1 MRIGYKVWLVGGIP
15 IAIAAAIAVA
25 AWALLNEA
33 ERARDGASLAGTIYR
48 NLVLAIRAR
57 DDYLQ
62 AQPGDRAEHATRFT
76 ESAEQA
82 RHDLT
87 ELERIARGSQY
98 RHNASASYDALT
110 RYAERMRQ
118 FKVVTV
124 LNDHLAVEMR
134 ERVAS
139 LTKLTAQAR
148 ERQRASNADV
158 ITSLNDKNE
167 KLRAIREFVD
177 RAHELRAQIAAVAL
191 QELQRNYGTNWDAI
205 SNADT
210 ALTRGIAQLRN
221 VADELAQMLRAE
233 KRTADAQEL
242 LSLVTTYVILVAG
255 QPDPTTPEPTEGP
268 RRVRAGQEL
277 SNWADRLLKVSSTGQ
292 RALQDEVAQLVTY
305 STQANETE
313 QAAQNVAIETLKLG
327 QRTTEAFARRD
338 AEQAA
343 AIVVDSKKLSDAV
356 ESLPISPLVQ
366 TEIIDALDQWRTRL
380 TAATKGLREQNA
392 MIADMD
398 ATAAS
403 MIEGARTLND
413 VFAAEAA
420 RIGGVVRQ
428 ILVLGAT
435 IGLLLGGITAFFV
448 ARSITRPVKSLQQD
462 MLALARNP
470 LAGPIRHAERRDEL
484 GAMAQAANY
493 FVTEIGHR
501 EAALRQAKEAADD
514 ALAELRRTQA
524 DLIQSE
530 KLASLGQLVAGVA
543 HEINTP
549 VGIALTTATTLGE
562 EVKSFGDAAIGG
574 QLARSRLEH
583 FIARMKEGSHL
594 LFANLTRAADL
605 VHSFKQ
611 VAADQVSSDRRV
623 FDART
628 WINELLTSLRPVL
641 RKAGHEVTID
651 APEGLTLDT
660 YPGALGQ
667 VVTNLLMNAVS
678 HAYAPGV
685 SGRMTIAISEP
696 EPGQTRIV
704 FSDDGCGIAAEDLNR
719 VFDPFFT
726 TARSRGNTGLGLH
739 IAFNLVTA
747 TLQGRMEAAC
757 TGGAGTR
764 FTITIPTR
772 VGESAPSAEV
782 VVAA

>member
-15 IAIAAAIAVA
+15 IAIAALIAVA
-25 AWALLNEA
+25 AWLLLNEA

-48 NLVLAIRAR
+48 NLVLAMRAR
-57 DDYLQ
+57 DDYVQ
-62 AQPGDRAEHATRFT
+62 ALPGDRAEHAVRF
-76 ESAEQA
+76 AETADQA
-82 RHDLT
+82 RKDLT
-87 ELERIARGSQY
+87 ALEKVARGSSHRRDAAAAY
-98 RHNASASYDALT
+98 EALT

-118 FKVVTV
+118 FMVVTAK
-124 LNDHLAVEMR
+124 NDSLGAEMR
-134 ERVAS
+134 ARVAS

-148 ERQRASNADV
+148 ERQRASNVDV
-158 ITSLNDKNE
+158 VASLTDKDR

-177 RAHELRAQIAAVAL
+177 RAHELRAQIASVAL

-205 SNADT
+205 SSADT
-210 ALTRGIAQLRN
+210 ALTRGIAQLRK
-221 VADELAQMLRAE
+221 VADEMAQMLRAD
-233 KRTADAQEL
+233 KRQDAAQEL

-268 RRVRAGQEL
+268 RRVRAGQQL
-277 SNWADRLLKVSSTGQ
+277 SEWADRLLKVSSTGQ

-305 STQANETE
+305 SIQANETE

-327 QRTTEAFARRD
+327 QRTADAFARRAPD
-338 AEQAA
+338 EAT
-343 AIVVDSKKLSDAV
+343 AIIDDSKKLSEAV
-356 ESLPISPLVQ
+356 DVLPISPLVQ

-380 TAATKGLREQNA
+380 TAATSGLREQNA
-392 MIADMD
+392 MMADMD
-398 ATAAS
+398 VTAAS
-403 MIEGARTLND
+403 MVEGARSLND
-413 VFAAEAA
+413 IFAGEAA
-420 RIGGVVRQ
+420 RIGGLVRQ

-435 IGLLLGGITAFFV
+435 FGLLLGGIAAFIV
-448 ARSITRPVKSLQQD
+448 ARSITGPVKSLQQD

-470 LAGPIRHAERRDEL
+470 LAGPIRHAGRRDEL

-501 EAALRQAKEAADD
+501 EAALREAKDKADD

-549 VGIALTTATTLGE
+549 VGVALTTATTLGE
-562 EVKSFGDAAIGG
+562 EVKTFSALAAGG
-574 QLARSRLEH
+574 QLARSRLDH
-583 FIARMKEGSHL
+583 FVERMREGAQL
-594 LFANLTRAADL
+594 LFSNLTRAADL

-623 FDART
+623 FDARI
-628 WINELLTSLRPVL
+628 WVHELLTSLRPVL
-641 RKAGHEVTID
+641 RKTGHTVTINCPD
-651 APEGLTLDT
+651 GLALDT

-667 VVTNLLMNAVS
+667 VLTNLLMNAVT

-685 SGRMTIAISEP
+685 AGHMAITIDENDADHV
-696 EPGQTRIV
+696 RVV
-704 FSDDGCGIAAEDLNR
+704 FADDGRGIAPEDLSR

-726 TARSRGNTGLGLH
+726 TARSSGNTGLGLH
-739 IAFNLVTA
+739 IAYNLVTS
-747 TLQGRMEAAC
+747 TLQGRIEAASAP
-757 TGGAGTR
+757 GSGTQ
-764 FTITIPTR
+764 FTIVIPTR
-772 VGESAPSAEV
+772 VDETAP
-782 VVAA
+782 VADAVPA

>member
-1 MRIGYKVWLVGGIP
+1 M
-15 IAIAAAIAVA
+15 
-25 AWALLNEA
+25 
-33 ERARDGASLAGTIYR
+33 
-48 NLVLAIRAR
+48 RAR
-57 DDYLQ
+57 DDYVQ
-62 AQPGDRAEHATRFT
+62 ALPGDRAEHAVRFAET
-76 ESAEQA
+76 AEQA
-82 RHDLT
+82 RNDLT
-87 ELERIARGSQY
+87 ALEKVARGSSHRSDAAAAY
-98 RHNASASYDALT
+98 EALT

-118 FKVVTV
+118 FMVVTAK
-124 LNDHLAVEMR
+124 NDSLGAEMR
-134 ERVAS
+134 AHVAS

-148 ERQRASNADV
+148 ERQRASNVDV
-158 ITSLNDKNE
+158 VASLTDKDR

-210 ALTRGIAQLRN
+210 ALTRGIAQLRK
-221 VADELAQMLRAE
+221 VADEMAQMLRAD
-233 KRTADAQEL
+233 KRQDAAQEL

-268 RRVRAGQEL
+268 RRVRAGQQL
-277 SNWADRLLKVSSTGQ
+277 SEWADRLLKVSSTGQ

-305 STQANETE
+305 SIQANETE

-327 QRTTEAFARRD
+327 QRTADAFARRAPD
-338 AEQAA
+338 EAT
-343 AIVVDSKKLSDAV
+343 AIINDSKKLSDAV
-356 ESLPISPLVQ
+356 DVLPISPLVQ

-380 TAATKGLREQNA
+380 TAATSGLREQNA
-392 MIADMD
+392 MMADMD
-398 ATAAS
+398 VTAAS
-403 MIEGARTLND
+403 MIEGARSLND
-413 VFAAEAA
+413 IFAGEAA
-420 RIGGVVRQ
+420 RISGVVRQ

-435 IGLLLGGITAFFV
+435 FGLLLGGIAAFIV
-448 ARSITRPVKSLQQD
+448 ARSITGPVKSLQQD

-501 EAALRQAKEAADD
+501 EAALREAKDKADN

-549 VGIALTTATTLGE
+549 VGVALTTATTLGE
-562 EVKSFGDAAIGG
+562 EVKTFSALAAGG
-574 QLARSRLEH
+574 QLARSRLDH
-583 FIARMKEGSHL
+583 FVERMREGAQL
-594 LFANLTRAADL
+594 LFSNLTRAADL

-623 FDART
+623 FDARI
-628 WINELLTSLRPVL
+628 WVHELLTSLRPVL
-641 RKAGHEVTID
+641 RKTGHTVTINCPD
-651 APEGLTLDT
+651 GLALDT

-667 VVTNLLMNAVS
+667 VLTNLLMNAVT

-685 SGRMTIAISEP
+685 AGHMAITIGESG
-696 EPGQTRIV
+696 PGHVRIV
-704 FSDDGCGIAAEDLNR
+704 FADDGRGIAPEDLNR

-726 TARSRGNTGLGLH
+726 TARSSGNTGLGLH
-739 IAFNLVTA
+739 IAYNLVTS
-747 TLQGRMEAAC
+747 TLQGRIEA
-757 TGGAGTR
+757 TSTPGNGTR
-764 FTITIPTR
+764 FTIVIPTR
-772 VGESAPSAEV
+772 VDETAPEAETV
-782 VVAA
+782 PA

>member
-15 IAIAAAIAVA
+15 IAIAALIAVA
-25 AWALLNEA
+25 AWLLLNEA

-48 NLVLAIRAR
+48 NLVLAMRAR
-57 DDYLQ
+57 DDYVQ
-62 AQPGDRAEHATRFT
+62 ALPGDRAEHAVHFT
-76 ESAEQA
+76 DTAEQA
-82 RHDLT
+82 RSDLT
-87 ELERIARGSQY
+87 ALEKVARGSSHRGAAAAAYQ
-98 RHNASASYDALT
+98 ALT

-118 FKVVTV
+118 FMVVTTK
-124 LNDHLAVEMR
+124 NDSLGDEMR
-134 ERVAS
+134 ARVAS

-158 ITSLNDKNE
+158 VASLTDKDR

-205 SNADT
+205 SSADT

-221 VADELAQMLRAE
+221 VADEMAQMLRDD
-233 KRTADAQEL
+233 KRQDTAREL

-268 RRVRAGQEL
+268 RRVRAGQQL
-277 SNWADRLLKVSSTGQ
+277 SEWADRLLKVSSTGQ

-305 STQANETE
+305 SIQANETE

-327 QRTTEAFARRD
+327 QRTADAFARRAPD
-338 AEQAA
+338 EAA
-343 AIVVDSKKLSDAV
+343 AIIDDSKKLADAV
-356 ESLPISPLVQ
+356 DALPISPLVQ

-380 TAATKGLREQNA
+380 TAATSGLRDQNA
-392 MIADMD
+392 MMADMD
-398 ATAAS
+398 VTAAS
-403 MIEGARTLND
+403 MVDGARSLND
-413 VFAAEAA
+413 IFAGEAT
-420 RIGGVVRQ
+420 RIGGFVRQ

-435 IGLLLGGITAFFV
+435 FGLLLGGIAAFFV
-448 ARSITRPVKSLQQD
+448 ARSITRPVNSLQQD

-470 LAGPIRHAERRDEL
+470 LAGPIRHAGRRDEL

-501 EAALRQAKEAADD
+501 ESALRQAKDAADD

-549 VGIALTTATTLGE
+549 VGIALTTATTLSE
-562 EVKSFGDAAIGG
+562 EVKTFSALAAGG
-574 QLARSRLEH
+574 QLARSKLDHFLE
-583 FIARMKEGSHL
+583 RMREGSHL
-594 LFANLTRAADL
+594 LFSNLTRAADL

-623 FDART
+623 FDARI
-628 WINELLTSLRPVL
+628 WVHELLTSLRPVL
-641 RKAGHEVTID
+641 RKTGHSVAID
-651 APEGLTLDT
+651 CPDGLALDT

-667 VVTNLLMNAVS
+667 VLTNLLMNAVT

-685 SGRMTIAISEP
+685 VGHMAITISES
-696 EPGQTRIV
+696 EPGQARIV
-704 FSDDGCGIAAEDLNR
+704 FTDDGRGIASEDLNR

-739 IAFNLVTA
+739 IAFNLVTS
-747 TLQGRMEAAC
+747 TLHGRIEAASAP
-757 TGGAGTR
+757 GNGTQ

-772 VGESAPSAEV
+772 VGEIMPEADTVPA
-782 VVAA
+782 